1 MSLDATI
8 WILEGQLK
16 DPESNNLKAV
26 MMFDAS
32 VKSIEIMRSNHHE

>member
-8 WILEGQLK
+8 WALEGQFK
-16 DPESNNLKAV
+16 DPESSNLKAV

-32 VKSIEIMRSNHHE
+32 VKSIEIMRFNHHE